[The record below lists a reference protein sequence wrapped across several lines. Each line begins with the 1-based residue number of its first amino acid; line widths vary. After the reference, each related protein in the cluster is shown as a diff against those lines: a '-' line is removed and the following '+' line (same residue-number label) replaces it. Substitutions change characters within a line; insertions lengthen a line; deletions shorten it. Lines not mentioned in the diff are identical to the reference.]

1 MGAAPP
7 RRPASRWQLL
17 HRSWLPT
24 NWRAY
29 VPGSRKICSP
39 NLTTSPNL
47 PAGMA
52 LSEGGWNDP
61 GLTVNRELI
70 FQAVTVP
77 TSAARRTSAAIFQ
90 ILFLFMIYLL
100 PFLQATTPMPPMQR
114 CQIG

>member
-1 MGAAPP
+1 MGEALP

-52 LSEGGWNDP
+52 LSEGGWKDP
-61 GLTVNRELI
+61 DLTANRELI

-77 TSAARRTSAAIFQ
+77 TSAARRRSAAIFQ
-90 ILFLFMIYLL
+90 TLFFFMVSL
-100 PFLQATTPMPPMQR
+100 
-114 CQIG
+114 G

>member
-1 MGAAPP
+1 MGEAPP
-7 RRPASRWQLL
+7 RRPSSRWQLL

-29 VPGSRKICSP
+29 VPGSRKIRSP

-52 LSEGGWNDP
+52 LSGGGWNDP
-61 GLTVNRELI
+61 VLPVYRELI

-90 ILFLFMIYLL
+90 ILFFFMVSLGRSERERAE
-100 PFLQATTPMPPMQR
+100 PSENAVNS
-114 CQIG
+114 

>member
-61 GLTVNRELI
+61 DLTVNRELI

-77 TSAARRTSAAIFQ
+77 TSAPKKTGPQFFK
-90 ILFLFMIYLL
+90 ILFLLMVSL
-100 PFLQATTPMPPMQR
+100 FLFPKAPDEIPQS
-114 CQIG
+114 

>member
-1 MGAAPP
+1 MGEGAP
-7 RRPASRWQLL
+7 RRSGWRWELL
-17 HRSWLPT
+17 DRRWLPT
-24 NWRAY
+24 KWRAY
-29 VPGSRKICSP
+29 VSGSRKICSP

-61 GLTVNRELI
+61 DLTVNRELI

-90 ILFLFMIYLL
+90 ILFFFMVSLL
-100 PFLQATTPMPPMQR
+100 PFLQVKRRMPPTQR